1 MQDEPTP
8 QDLLARV
15 AHFLREAALPAL
27 DAPHLAFQARV
38 AANAVDL
45 VIRQLDLGA
54 AGEAAEHA
62 RLVTL
67 LGRDDTLTAL
77 NNALADGIADRSID
91 PTDRAVMA
99 HLAASTRE
107 KLAVDQP
114 RYSGYCAA
122 LDKDA

>member
-8 QDLLARV
+8 QDILARV
-15 AHFLREAALPAL
+15 AHFLRSEVMPAL
-27 DAPHLAFQARV
+27 SPPHVAFQARV

-54 AGEAAEHA
+54 AGHIAEHA
-62 RLVTL
+62 RLVEL

-77 NNALADGIADRSID
+77 NTVLADRIADGSLD
-91 PTDRAVMA
+91 PADPAVVA
-99 HLAASTRE
+99 HLTATTCE

-114 RYSGYCAA
+114 RYSGYRAA
-122 LDKDA
+122 LDKDI